1 MKTAIINYLRE
12 NPNQRRRVIASAV
25 GVWQADAEF
34 LRIMYELRD
43 AGLIVERFHQDMA
56 NMVAYYTY
64 SIKE

>member
-34 LRIMYELRD
+34 LRIMYELRE
-43 AGLIVERFHQDMA
+43 AGTIEEHFHQDMA
-56 NMVAYYTY
+56 NMIAYYTY
-64 SIKE
+64 RVKE

>member
-1 MKTAIINYLRE
+1 MKQEIINYLRE
-12 NPNQRRRVIASAV
+12 NHNQRRRAIASAV

-34 LRIMYELRD
+34 LRIMYELRE

-64 SIKE
+64 SVKE

>member
-34 LRIMYELRD
+34 LCAMYELRE
-43 AGLIVERFHQDMA
+43 AGAIEERFHQDMA
-56 NMVAYYTY
+56 NMIAYYTY